1 MPAVRLGKCFHAIFP
16 SEEGAFCHF
25 HILLKCS
32 RSSSNVGKTHE
43 SEATAHA
50 GTTRASRVKF
60 TRECIHVPG
69 TEVPEHAS
77 QLDAAFARSALV
89 CCRITRELRHSRPNT
104 PSSSTLLVGRG
115 RSCRIAV
122 IGRLWSYHN
131 HKRYRNHRSR
141 ARVSKR
147 FSTGLAT

>member
-1 MPAVRLGKCFHAIFP
+1 MLSCNLSLRGRSVLSLSYPAQVFQVFP
-16 SEEGAFCHF
+16 QCLEDA
-25 HILLKCS
+25 
-32 RSSSNVGKTHE
+32 R

-50 GTTRASRVKF
+50 GMTRASLVKF

-77 QLDAAFARSALV
+77 QPDAAFARSALV
-89 CCRITRELRHSRPNT
+89 CCRITRELRHCRPKT

-115 RSCRIAV
+115 RSCRNAV